1 MTSKCLKKCEKKK
14 KTLSTIFGTFL
25 ALFAFPLKTSPPILE
40 KDKDN

>member
-1 MTSKCLKKCEKKK
+1 MTSKCLKKCEK

-40 KDKDN
+40 KNKDS